1 MSIIYEC
8 KTHGEWDAVQASG
21 CPECVRELRA
31 ENAALRADYE
41 SACGLVADM
50 HAAAVG
56 EVRGPTL
63 GVVEDIEAL
72 RSRLAEADALLREAL
87 PSVQS
92 HIRKHRR
99 SWEAA
104 MKRGDEFHTRK
115 HCEQMNKDLAL
126 ESRIDAHLARK
137 P

>member
-1 MSIIYEC
+1 MKINDEGTS
-8 KTHGEWDAVQASG
+8 
-21 CPECVRELRA
+21 
-31 ENAALRADYE
+31 NAAHWHERAMKAE
-41 SACGLVADM
+41 SQ
-50 HAAAVG
+50 
-56 EVRGPTL
+56 
-63 GVVEDIEAL
+63 
-72 RSRLAEADALLREAL
+72 LAEAEALLREAL